1 MNFEKSLAL
10 VIKPLFRGLSI
21 HRTFRRNVFSSLF
34 FAVSNARGNGDS
46 SRLVRIVCILMRLY
60 FQWRK
65 ISLTVLLILRDNF
78 VEWNRN
84 ENQRDSS
91 NIFPKFKNPL
101 ATEKYDSVENY
112 PQSIDSTLAC
122 EIYFSTAELAI
133 SIWNFNVFLERYD
146 RICLTLK

>member
-21 HRTFRRNVFSSLF
+21 HRTFRRNVFSSPF

-78 VEWNRN
+78 VE
-84 ENQRDSS
+84 
-91 NIFPKFKNPL
+91 
-101 ATEKYDSVENY
+101 
-112 PQSIDSTLAC
+112 
-122 EIYFSTAELAI
+122 
-133 SIWNFNVFLERYD
+133 
-146 RICLTLK
+146 